1 MVDNR
6 LRSVDQLR
14 RLFGLR
20 TLAMLPKLEEP
31 IPATIEDNPVTTE
44 PQSLF
49 TEIARNLASEIEE
62 LPHQGTSQR
71 VLVTSPLPGDGKSSV
86 ALTLAAAA
94 ASMGRRAIVV
104 DLDLRSEEHTSELQS
119 LMRISYAVFCLKKK
133 KTNK

>member
-6 LRSVDQLR
+6 LRSGDQLR

-49 TEIARNLASEIEE
+49 TAIARNLASEIEE
-62 LPHQGTSQR
+62 LPHTGTSQR
-71 VLVTSPLPGDGKSSV
+71 VLVTSPLPVEGQSSV
-86 ALTLAAAA
+86 ALTPAEAAAA
-94 ASMGRRAIVV
+94 AAGRAPAARGTGRE
-104 DLDLRSEEHTSELQS
+104 DGGKTS
-119 LMRISYAVFCLKKK
+119 
-133 KTNK
+133 

>member
-1 MVDNR
+1 MVSAAAVPLQPVAPAPKKMALAAFVGSSVLAFLIVLGMEMFDNR
-6 LRSVDQLR
+6 LRSGDQLR

-62 LPHQGTSQR
+62 QI
-71 VLVTSPLPGDGKSSV
+71 
-86 ALTLAAAA
+86 
-94 ASMGRRAIVV
+94 GRAPV
-104 DLDLRSEEHTSELQS
+104 
-119 LMRISYAVFCLKKK
+119 
-133 KTNK
+133 

>member
-104 DLDLRSEEHTSELQS
+104 DLDLRRPGPSILRSIQDGSDTQIGRAH
-119 LMRISYAVFCLKKK
+119 V
-133 KTNK
+133 

>member
-6 LRSVDQLR
+6 LRSGVQLR

-49 TEIARNLASEIEE
+49 TEIARHLASEIEE

-71 VLVTSPLPGDGKSSV
+71 VLVTSHLPGDGQSSV
-86 ALTLAAAA
+86 ALTLAAPAPA
-94 ASMGRRAIVV
+94 QGGRPHGANG
-104 DLDLRSEEHTSELQS
+104 Q
-119 LMRISYAVFCLKKK
+119 A
-133 KTNK
+133 